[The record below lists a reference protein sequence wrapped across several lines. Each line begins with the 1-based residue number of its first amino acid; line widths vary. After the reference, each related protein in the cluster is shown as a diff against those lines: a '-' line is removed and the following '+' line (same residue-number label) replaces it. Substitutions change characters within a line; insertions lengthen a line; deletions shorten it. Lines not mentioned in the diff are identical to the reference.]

1 MRKNT
6 LRAFS
11 TSFVLLLLFASA
23 PAQSPLPIVR
33 LVQEDLRLVAFVPA
47 KQSCENWGFGAAVQ
61 SLLEMQDV
69 PLRQEHWVSR
79 LSGGDTCEPL
89 LRSPQE
95 LARAVDGDYR
105 LAGAR
110 VVHLEARLEG
120 TSVDPGRLVRSIREN
135 RPFLLIWKRHTYI
148 VIGVK
153 YVETIDHRGIHDYNI
168 QEMKLMDPL
177 AGAEQEPIIF
187 RKATSTLAEV
197 NGILEII
204 VTQISG

>member
-1 MRKNT
+1 MIKK
-6 LRAFS
+6 LFPMVAA
-11 TSFVLLLLFASA
+11 SFLLLGPVSGQHTTL
-23 PAQSPLPIVR
+23 VR
-33 LVQEDLRLVAFVPA
+33 SVQQDLRLVAFVPA

-61 SLLEMQDV
+61 SVLEMQNV
-69 PLRQEHWVSR
+69 PLRQEQWVAK
-79 LSGGDTCEPL
+79 LSGGEGCEPL
-89 LRSPQE
+89 LRNPQE

-105 LAGAR
+105 LGGAR

-120 TSVDPGRLVRSIREN
+120 TSVDPGQLVRSIREN

-148 VIGVK
+148 VIGLR
-153 YVETIDHRGIHDYNI
+153 YVETVDNGIHDYNI

-177 AGAEQEPIIF
+177 AGAEQEPVIF
-187 RKATSTLAEV
+187 RKGTSTLSEV

>member
-1 MRKNT
+1 
-6 LRAFS
+6 
-11 TSFVLLLLFASA
+11 
-23 PAQSPLPIVR
+23 
-33 LVQEDLRLVAFVPA
+33 VQEDLRLVAFVPA
-47 KQSCENWGFGAAVQ
+47 KQSCENWGFAAAVQ

-69 PLRQEHWVSR
+69 PLRQEHWVSK
-79 LSGGDTCEPL
+79 LSGGDVCEPL

-153 YVETIDHRGIHDYNI
+153 YVETIDRGIHDYNI
-168 QEMKLMDPL
+168 QEMKLMDPV
-177 AGAEQEPIIF
+177 AGAEQEPMIF
-187 RKATSTLAEV
+187 RKATGTLAEV

-204 VTQISG
+204 VTQVSG